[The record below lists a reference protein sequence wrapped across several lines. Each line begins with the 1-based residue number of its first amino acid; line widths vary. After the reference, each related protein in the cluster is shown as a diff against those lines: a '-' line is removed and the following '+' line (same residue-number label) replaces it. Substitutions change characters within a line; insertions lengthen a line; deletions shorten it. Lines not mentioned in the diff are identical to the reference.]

1 MKKGRISC
9 FRGMG
14 AVFLITIFSILS
26 LHSNAGAFCVYNNT
40 KDARTDIFQDSGAP
54 WYIQIFGFGQ
64 FRANLKPGER
74 QCCNWQTKDCN
85 ASGKQ
90 DAPIQFHIHIYDL
103 TSDTWQELANFTVTI
118 PAGGWLEVVGQT
130 AGSHTNTY
138 QVRTGN

>member
-1 MKKGRISC
+1 MNCGRIPT
-9 FRGMG
+9 FTGM
-14 AVFLITIFSILS
+14 VVMFLMTILFVLC
-26 LHSNAGAFCVYNNT
+26 LHTKVGAFCVYNNT

-54 WYIQIFGFGQ
+54 WYINIFGFGE
-64 FRANLKPGER
+64 FRADLKPGEK

-103 TSDTWQELANFTVTI
+103 TSDTWKELASFDVTI

-130 AGSHTNTY
+130 TGSHTNTY